1 MKNADLSNFSEQPG
15 EFNEANYKNVESAFQ
30 AQKLNFSDVF
40 HYPDFG
46 GPNDVYFEMQEKFE
60 NISGAKAR
68 KLGKSIPELDRN
80 AWDKAKYGIMKEV
93 IKESFK

>member
-1 MKNADLSNFSEQPG
+1 MKLSSKICSNIGRNSFS
-15 EFNEANYKNVESAFQ
+15 
-30 AQKLNFSDVF
+30 KLNFSDVF